1 MVESQRYKKQSS
13 FEGSVRQ
20 VRGLIIR
27 SLTSGEVM
35 IGTLKKQLGS
45 DRRFDEAL
53 EGLIIDKLVTRR
65 AKNCI

>member
-1 MVESQRYKKQSS
+1 VVESQRYKKQSS